1 MLLFL
6 DVEVIRDMDWCPRP
20 NNGTVVTVGQ
30 YDGVHRGH
38 RAVIAEMHR
47 MAAER
52 GCKTAVVTFDAHPAS
67 IVRPDSAPL
76 LLTTLEHK
84 LELLAETG
92 VDYTLVV
99 RFDEAQSKVPP
110 EEFIQSV
117 LIECLKARAVTVGAD
132 FHFGNQRRGNI
143 EMLRSIG
150 EAEGYSVYG
159 LPLVKQLVGNRGVI
173 SSTEVRAS
181 LADGDIDKANRL
193 LGRPFEV
200 RSIVSPGDR
209 RGRTIGF
216 PTANLPMD
224 SQYQVPV
231 DGVYAAYYERPD
243 GTIHP
248 AAVNIGRRPTFYEFA
263 ERSLIE
269 AHLIGFRGDLYDE
282 SAKLRFIKRLRG
294 ERKFDGIDSLRTQ
307 LAIDIEDATSAL
319 S

>member
-1 MLLFL
+1 
-6 DVEVIRDMDWCPRP
+6 MDWCPRP
-20 NNGTVVTVGQ
+20 NNGTVVTVGE

-52 GCKTAVVTFDAHPAS
+52 GCKTAVVTFDVHPAS

-76 LLTTLEHK
+76 LLSTLEHK

-99 RFDEAQSKVPP
+99 HFDEAQSKVPP

-117 LIECLKARAVTVGAD
+117 LIECLKVRAVTVGAD

-150 EAEGYSVYG
+150 EAEGYDVYG
-159 LPLVKQLVGNRGVI
+159 LPLVKQLTGNGDII
-173 SSTEVRAS
+173 SSTEIRS
-181 LADGDIDKANRL
+181 CLAAGDIDKTNRL

-224 SQYQVPV
+224 PQYQVPA

-282 SAKLRFIKRLRG
+282 QAKLRFIKRLRG
-294 ERKFDGIDSLRTQ
+294 EKKFDGIDSLRTQ
-307 LAIDIEDATSAL
+307 LAIDIEDAASAL